1 MLYLSRNNRFV
12 GDACECCATG
22 QYFEPERT
30 IEQRHIVFR
39 AWKSVQGRA
48 RGNYTCFRSGE
59 FLYMRLCC
67 VHNIFKECACG
78 QHTRF
83 FVFEMS
89 QSAQNALS
97 AVEPT
102 QQFTATMSVPC
113 LT

>member
-12 GDACECCATG
+12 GDACECFANG

-59 FLYMRLCC
+59 FFYMRLCC
-67 VHNIFKECACG
+67 AP
-78 QHTRF
+78 QHVQRMRVWSTHTLLR
-83 FVFEMS
+83 
-89 QSAQNALS
+89 L
-97 AVEPT
+97 
-102 QQFTATMSVPC
+102 
-113 LT
+113 